1 MQTPFAAR
9 GMPLGQKMTRSTGLI
24 RADREG
30 RGHRYRLPVRAPDA
44 ANCVINVALGTADG
58 LDLI

>member
-1 MQTPFAAR
+1 
-9 GMPLGQKMTRSTGLI
+9 MPLGQKMTRSTGLI